1 MGRHAACAGADVLSE
16 ASGGAAS
23 ILRIGIAFFGP
34 SIHEPTDRTRKPARR
49 IAVKIEEQWQID

>member
-1 MGRHAACAGADVLSE
+1 VLSE